1 MVVQRKKDLIYKRLR
16 DDIAS
21 GHYRLGEKLLPELE
35 LARQLDTSFITLR
48 SALQR
53 LEEENLIQR
62 IRGRG
67 TFVVSRPVPEIPKHN
82 LLLMFPGP
90 EKSTISNTL
99 FNRQLFSGMAELCA
113 GCGDNVTAES
123 FSNPEDLVVRWR
135 AGEFSGIVW
144 DRPDVED
151 PVLAQLAEQ
160 GVPQVTVNRIH
171 PAIPSVCADYI
182 AAVSI
187 AVRSLK
193 RFGHQ
198 RIGLCD
204 FGYNHKILK
213 SRAEHFVK
221 LLEQEGITDA
231 KSCLMEMMQENDARR
246 EQAIRRCMSGE
257 NPPTAVLVSHTY
269 FYLFEKYLV
278 ENNIKVPEDLSV
290 VLWGE
295 EDGYDRY
302 TDHPYSILSDARIE
316 VGRRAADMIY
326 CLLHGD
332 TPEVK
337 DVKIGSEFI
346 LRDGCSFPSR
356 RQTQGATK

>member
-1 MVVQRKKDLIYKRLR
+1 MVVQRKKDLIYRRLR

-21 GHYRLGEKLLPELE
+21 GHYQLGEKLLPELE
-35 LARQLDTSFITLR
+35 LAHQLDTSFITLR
-48 SALQR
+48 SALKR

-82 LLLMFPGP
+82 LLLIFPRP
-90 EKSTISNTL
+90 EKSTISNNL

-113 GCGDNVTAES
+113 GCGDSVIAES
-123 FSNPEDLVVRWR
+123 FSNPEDLAVRYR

-144 DRPDVED
+144 DRPDIDE
-151 PVLAQLAEQ
+151 PVLAELAGA

-171 PAIPSVCADYI
+171 PLLPSVCADYI

-193 RFGHQ
+193 RFGHT
-198 RIGLCD
+198 RIGMCD

-221 LLEQEGITDA
+221 LLENDGIADA
-231 KSCLMEMMQENDARR
+231 RSCLMEMMQENDSLR
-246 EQAIRRCMSGE
+246 EAEIRRCMLGE
-257 NPPTAVLVSHTY
+257 DPPTAVLVSHTY
-269 FYLFEKYLV
+269 FHVFEKFLRD
-278 ENNIKVPEDLSV
+278 NSLRVPDDLSV

-326 CLLHGD
+326 RLLHGK
-332 TPEVK
+332 TLEVK

-356 RQTQGATK
+356 RQHKES

>member
-67 TFVVSRPVPEIPKHN
+67 TFVISRPVPEISKQN
-82 LLLMFPGP
+82 LLLIFPSP
-90 EKSTISNTL
+90 EKSTISNNL

-113 GCGDNVTAES
+113 GCGDSVIAES
-123 FSNPEDLVVRWR
+123 YSNPEDLAVRYR

-144 DRPDVED
+144 DRPDIED
-151 PVLAQLAEQ
+151 PTLAALAAI

-182 AAVSI
+182 TAVSI
-187 AVRSLK
+187 AIRSLK
-193 RFGHQ
+193 RFGHK
-198 RIGLCD
+198 RIGMCD
-204 FGYNHKILK
+204 FGYSHKVLK
-213 SRAEHFVK
+213 NRAEHFVR
-221 LLEQEGITDA
+221 LLEKDGISDA
-231 KSCLMEMMQENDARR
+231 KSCLMEMMQENDAGR
-246 EQAIRRCMSGE
+246 EQEIRRCMQSG

-269 FYLFEKYLV
+269 FYLFEKYLI
-278 ENNIKVPEDLSV
+278 ENNIRVPEDLSV

-326 CLLHGD
+326 ALLHGD
-332 TPEVK
+332 TPEIK
-337 DVKIGSEFI
+337 DIKIGSEFI
-346 LRDGCSFPSR
+346 LRDGCSIPSE
-356 RQTQGATK
+356 T